1 MWYIAVVKSIVYLLV
16 DGSKM
21 DTGEGSKGSK
31 KSSSEQDIKSSGDI
45 GEDINHRDLVVDDLD
60 DDDKLTDDGIEEGGG
75 GRVRVVR
82 EQERR
87 YANNARERYRMIH
100 FLSFVSITN
109 GGYRSFQHK
118 VVSIQVYSVE
128 L

>member
-1 MWYIAVVKSIVYLLV
+1 MLYIVGVKSIVYLLV

-45 GEDINHRDLVVDDLD
+45 GEDINNRDLVVDDDLD
-60 DDDKLTDDGIEEGGG
+60 DDDKLTDDGVEEG

-100 FLSFVSITN
+100 FLFFIPLTN
-109 GGYRSFQHK
+109 GGYRSFR
-118 VVSIQVYSVE
+118 
-128 L
+128 

>member
-1 MWYIAVVKSIVYLLV
+1 MLYIAVVKSVVYLLV

-31 KSSSEQDIKSSGDI
+31 KSSSEQDMKSSGDI
-45 GEDINHRDLVVDDLD
+45 GEDINNRDLVVDDLD
-60 DDDKLTDDGIEEGGG
+60 DDDKLTDDGIEEG

-100 FLSFVSITN
+100 FLSFISLTD
-109 GGYRSFQHK
+109 GGYRSFRYK
-118 VVSIQVYSVE
+118 FIQSSCK
-128 L
+128 

>member
-1 MWYIAVVKSIVYLLV
+1 MLYIAVVKSVVYLLV

-45 GEDINHRDLVVDDLD
+45 GEDINNRDLVVDDLD
-60 DDDKLTDDGIEEGGG
+60 DDDKLTDDGIEEG

-100 FLSFVSITN
+100 FLSFISLTN
-109 GGYRSFQHK
+109 RCYRSFRYK
-118 VVSIQVYSVE
+118 IIQSSCK
-128 L
+128 

>member
-1 MWYIAVVKSIVYLLV
+1 MVKSVVYLLV

-45 GEDINHRDLVVDDLD
+45 GEDINNRDLIVDDLD
-60 DDDKLTDDGIEEGGG
+60 DDDKLTDDGVEEG

-87 YANNARERYRMIH
+87 YANNARERYRMIL
-100 FLSFVSITN
+100 FLSFISLTN
-109 GGYRSFQHK
+109 GGYRSFR
-118 VVSIQVYSVE
+118 
-128 L
+128 

>member
-1 MWYIAVVKSIVYLLV
+1 
-16 DGSKM
+16 M

-100 FLSFVSITN
+100 FLSFLSITN
-109 GGYRSFQHK
+109 GGYRSFRHK

>member
-1 MWYIAVVKSIVYLLV
+1 MFYIVVVKSILYVLV

-21 DTGEGSKGSK
+21 DTGEGSKSSK
-31 KSSSEQDIKSSGDI
+31 KSSSEQDIKNSGDI
-45 GEDINHRDLVVDDLD
+45 GEDINSRDLIVDDLD
-60 DDDKLTDDGIEEGGG
+60 DDDKLTDDGVEEG

-87 YANNARERYRMIH
+87 YANNARERYRVIH
-100 FLSFVSITN
+100 IFSFISLTK
-109 GGYRSFQHK
+109 GGYRSFRHK
-118 VVSIQVYSVE
+118 VVPIQVCSVE